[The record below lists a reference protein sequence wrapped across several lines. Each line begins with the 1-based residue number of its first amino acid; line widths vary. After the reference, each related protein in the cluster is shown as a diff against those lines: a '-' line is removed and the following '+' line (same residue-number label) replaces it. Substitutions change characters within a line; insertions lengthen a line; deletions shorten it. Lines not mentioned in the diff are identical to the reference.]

1 MPPLSAPSDA
11 VREPSSMTPRERR
24 TSISLAAIFA
34 LRMFGLFLVL
44 PVFAVHAR
52 ELPGGDDPLLVG
64 LALGVYG
71 LTQALLQ
78 LPLGI
83 ASDRIGR
90 KPVIVGGLLVF
101 ALGSFIAAIDDTV
114 VTVIIGRALQGA
126 GAVSAAVSAMVAD
139 GTRDSQRTKAMA
151 MIGGSIAVSFLLS
164 LVLAPLLHP
173 RIGMTGIF
181 VLTGVSAL
189 LAIAVLLWVV
199 PSGSAPGA
207 HEGERSPAPVAWSIV
222 LFDRDLLR
230 LNFGIFA
237 LHAAQIAMF
246 VVVPA
251 ALIEQ
256 AGLPLGRHWQV
267 YLVVML
273 VSLALMMPPLLWAER
288 RGRLKSLFLAAIGLL
303 ALVQLGLMAQPA
315 SLSLLAVL
323 LTAFF
328 AGFNTLEAGLPSLI
342 SRLAPAGARGAAM
355 GVYNTSQS
363 LGLFAGGALGG
374 WLAAHGGGVAV
385 HALCGILMV
394 AWWLVTRGQTR
405 WPAAGGRVEN

>member
-1 MPPLSAPSDA
+1 
-11 VREPSSMTPRERR
+11 MTPRERR

-78 LPLGI
+78 LPLGV
-83 ASDRIGR
+83 ASDRLGR
-90 KPVIVGGLLVF
+90 RPVIVGGLLVF
-101 ALGSFIAAIDDTV
+101 ALGSFIAAIDDSV

-164 LVLAPLLHP
+164 LVLGPLLHP
-173 RIGMTGIF
+173 RVGMTGIF

-189 LAIAVLLWVV
+189 LAIAILLWVV

-207 HEGERSPAPVAWSIV
+207 HEGERSPLPVTWTTV

-267 YLVVML
+267 YLVVTL
-273 VSLALMMPPLLWAER
+273 VSLALMMPPLMWAER

-315 SLSLLAVL
+315 SLGLLAVL

-374 WLAAHGGGVAV
+374 WLAARGGGVAV

-394 AWWLVTRGQTR
+394 AWWIVTRGQTR
-405 WPAAGGRVEN
+405 WPTAGGRVEN

>member
-1 MPPLSAPSDA
+1 
-11 VREPSSMTPRERR
+11 MTPRERR

-44 PVFAVHAR
+44 PVFAIHAR
-52 ELPGGDDPLLVG
+52 KLPGGDDPLLVG

-83 ASDRIGR
+83 ASDRVGR

-101 ALGSFIAAIDDTV
+101 ALGSFVAAIDDTV
-114 VTVIIGRALQGA
+114 VTVIVGRALQGA

-164 LVLAPLLHP
+164 LVLGPLLHP

-181 VLTGVSAL
+181 VLTGVLAL
-189 LAIAVLLWVV
+189 LAIAILLWAV
-199 PSGSAPGA
+199 PSGAAAAA
-207 HEGERSPAPVAWSIV
+207 HEGERTPTAPVAWSTV
-222 LFDRDLLR
+222 LLDRDLLR

-256 AGLPLGRHWQV
+256 AGLPLERHWQV
-267 YLVVML
+267 YLVVTL
-273 VSLALMMPPLLWAER
+273 VSFALMMPPLLWAER

-303 ALVQLGLMAQPA
+303 ALVQLGLMTQPA
-315 SLSLLAVL
+315 SLGLLAVL

-374 WLAAHGGGVAV
+374 WLAARGGGVAV

-394 AWWLVTRGQTR
+394 AWWIVTRGQTR
-405 WPAAGGRVEN
+405 WPVAGGRVEN